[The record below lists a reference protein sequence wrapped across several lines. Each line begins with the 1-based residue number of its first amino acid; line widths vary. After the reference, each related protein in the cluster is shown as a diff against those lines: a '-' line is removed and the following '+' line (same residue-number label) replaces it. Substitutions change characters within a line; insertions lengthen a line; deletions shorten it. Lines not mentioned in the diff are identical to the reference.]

1 MLKGRCEMLERSLMA
16 DLVKWKDSP
25 HRKPLILRGVR
36 QCGKT
41 WLLKEFG
48 KRSFK
53 NIAYFNFERR
63 GQIHT
68 VFEKDLDPKRIL
80 MELAVLGGVKIEP
93 RKTLI
98 IFDEIQGSPE
108 ALNALKYFCEENPEY
123 AIAAAGSL
131 LGITLSSQ
139 KGFPVGK
146 VDFLELYPCSF
157 QEFLEAV
164 DPKLLRYCQDQHKVA
179 PLSGAFL
186 AELEK
191 HLRDY
196 MVIGGMPEAVSA
208 FLNSHDMAEVE
219 KIQDGIITTYELDFS
234 KHAPHADIPK
244 LQLLWHSIPVQLGRE
259 NAKFMYGEVK
269 SGARAKDLEDAL
281 RWLTEAGL
289 ISIVQ
294 RIEKPGIPLTAYA
307 DRKSF
312 KIYLTDT
319 GILRRLADVPA
330 SSILLN
336 KDLFDEFKGRL
347 VENFVLQQMKVMNYR
362 SIYYWTSGNTAEV
375 DFVIQ
380 HDSEIIPVEVKSG
393 LNVKA
398 KSLKT
403 YRENYN
409 PAKALRFSMQNLR
422 EDNGLLNIPLG
433 LIYNTGIYLGK

>member
-1 MLKGRCEMLERSLMA
+1 MLERSLTV
-16 DLVKWKDSP
+16 DLMEWKDSP

-48 KRSFK
+48 KRCFK
-53 NIAYFNFERR
+53 NVAYFNFERR

-80 MELAVLGGVKIEP
+80 LELSVLGGVKIEP
-93 RKTLI
+93 QTTLI

-146 VDFLELYPCSF
+146 VDLLELYPCSF
-157 QEFLEAV
+157 GEYLGAV
-164 DPKLLRYCQDQHKVA
+164 DGELLLYCQDQLEVK

-196 MVIGGMPEAVSA
+196 IAIGGMPEAVHA

-219 KIQDGIITTYELDFS
+219 KIQDAIITTYELDFS

-244 LQLLWHSIPVQLGRE
+244 LQLLWDSIPVQLGRE
-259 NAKFMYGEVK
+259 NAKFIYGEVK
-269 SGARAKDLEDAL
+269 TGARAKDLEDAL

-289 ISIVQ
+289 ISIVR
-294 RIEKPGIPLTAYA
+294 RIEKPEIPLNAYA

-312 KIYLTDT
+312 KIYLADT
-319 GILRRLADVPA
+319 GLLRRLADVPA

-336 KDLFDEFKGRL
+336 KDIFGEFKGQL
-347 VENFVLQQMKVMNYR
+347 VENFVLQQLKAMNFR
-362 SIYYWTSGNTAEV
+362 SIYYWTSGNIAEV

-380 HDSEIIPVEVKSG
+380 HDREVIPVEVKSG

-398 KSLKT
+398 RSLKI
-403 YRENYN
+403 YREKYN
-409 PAKALRFSMQNLR
+409 PSKALRFSMQNLR
-422 EDNGLLNIPLG
+422 EDNGLLNVPLG
-433 LIYNTGIYLGK
+433 LIYNTRTYLGK